1 MERRR
6 ENTVVRHMGHA
17 SMGACAVGQAT
28 LADVTV
34 LMRGPLHQP
43 VPWAEIPAGPS
54 IPGSFSRASAAS
66 AEEHHPARTRT
77 PTLTVSQIPGRRS
90 HHPRRP
96 LPQA

>member
-1 MERRR
+1 MKRRR

-43 VPWAEIPAGPS
+43 VPWAEIPADPS

-66 AEEHHPARTRT
+66 AEEHHPCSDSDSDADGKSNSGET
-77 PTLTVSQIPGRRS
+77 
-90 HHPRRP
+90 
-96 LPQA
+96 